1 MSFPAAALAQN
12 GHSTDPARDGAV
24 LRPGDV
30 IRIVVWRLPELSG
43 EFTVAENRTIVHPVY
58 QQIRVAS
65 VPIPEVEALVR
76 DVLLRYESDPQ
87 FVVEP
92 LLRIVVSGEVRQPG
106 LFSVPPG
113 MTVAQAGVSAGGMT
127 TQARTSKVTLVR
139 DGTRRDYALSGEKAE
154 AFQMPIR
161 SGDQV
166 VVQRKSAILRD
177 YFWPIASAVGAVA
190 GVVNIWRRW

>member
-1 MSFPAAALAQN
+1 
-12 GHSTDPARDGAV
+12 
-24 LRPGDV
+24 
-30 IRIVVWRLPELSG
+30 
-43 EFTVAENRTIVHPVY
+43 
-58 QQIRVAS
+58 
-65 VPIPEVEALVR
+65 
-76 DVLLRYESDPQ
+76 
-87 FVVEP
+87 VEP

-113 MTVAQAGVSAGGMT
+113 MTVAQAVVSAGGMT